1 MLPQTGLEG
10 FLRVTDN
17 TFYHSPHSISYAI
30 AVPHEKLNGLIA
42 KIDTTYMAQQPPQPN
57 IRWLYIWPR
66 LQVNRCMDDT
76 NRFSSPWKSPCPS
89 NLHYSKRICL
99 VERFASCTMESTTD
113 SRIRAPRPIV
123 CVRDLQIRFHGK
135 SPPPFK
141 SRILWRFFL
150 SLNLPLSA
158 DLSLTCENLVVPS
171 PPKVGWYR
179 LVRHPTKR
187 APLA

>member
-1 MLPQTGLEG
+1 
-10 FLRVTDN
+10 
-17 TFYHSPHSISYAI
+17 
-30 AVPHEKLNGLIA
+30 
-42 KIDTTYMAQQPPQPN
+42 
-57 IRWLYIWPR
+57 
-66 LQVNRCMDDT
+66 MDDT

-158 DLSLTCENLVVPS
+158 DLSLTCENLAVPS
-171 PPKVGWYR
+171 PPKVGWYGTATMIPGR
-179 LVRHPTKR
+179 NCLLDVHIGSLDSSDTPRKEHH
-187 APLA
+187 